1 MSKDQAIGW
10 TILLGSIL
18 GIVVYLYLV
27 FLSPWTMLTI
37 QISAFVAVAGI
48 LLILT
53 WIGYTMATT
62 LPPTPLED
70 LDLEDDFKLEDEPQP
85 QGVTEDPASH
95 E

>member
-48 LLILT
+48 LLILA